1 MPMSYQFQ
9 SMNDL
14 VDYLNQL
21 ERRVNDL
28 EVENT
33 DLRAKLTSI
42 DNRSLDVIAFVKDH
56 WPKTGMVSAS
66 FWVRAITVYGHYF
79 VIQLIISILLF
90 ILYLLVLA
98 PIIASTLSSAFPRIT
113 PP

>member
-1 MPMSYQFQ
+1 MPMSYQFK

-21 ERRVNDL
+21 ERRINDL
-28 EVENT
+28 EVENS
-33 DLRAKLTSI
+33 DLRAKITSI
-42 DNRSLDVIAFVKDH
+42 DSRSLDVIAFVKEH
-56 WPKTGMVSAS
+56 WPKTGMVSSS

-79 VIQLIISILLF
+79 VIQLLISILLF

-98 PIIASTLSSAFPRIT
+98 PIIAQALSTVLPKIST
-113 PP
+113 P